1 MLDRINPLD
10 NPYVP
15 VEHILVVVVFRL
27 YHLVSHLE
35 PPAEPLDAG
44 LAGTN
49 WV

>member
-27 YHLVSHLE
+27 DNLVVHLE
-35 PPAEPLDAG
+35 PPSEPLDAG
-44 LAGTN
+44 LAGAN
-49 WV
+49 CV